1 MCVARWSHIDDLDE
15 FFTRVYQ
22 YHQNHGMPSLVL
34 QELLNLFQIL
44 FLATFS
50 IFMIECVDYKKL
62 FESQKVVRDPANN
75 TFVAKTH
82 VSDVVLAPGACAAR
96 ISFKFW
102 LVLLVVAFFW
112 LFRLVKAVYNIS
124 RYHEIRAFYQSALQ
138 LSTADLPNITWHE
151 VQQRLLAVQMKY
163 HLCVHKQ
170 ELTELDIYNRILR
183 FKNYQVAMVNQGLL
197 PPRFRLPGLGLQC
210 INLTSGFMYN
220 FELLFFWGPLAPFK
234 DGCQLRPEFKV
245 LSKRADLTAEISK
258 SILMLGLFNLVLSP
272 LIFVWQL
279 LQFVYNH
286 TEVRRLAVT
295 CTTLALVVL
304 DL

>member
-1 MCVARWSHIDDLDE
+1 
-15 FFTRVYQ
+15 VYQ

-34 QELLNLFQIL
+34 QEVLNLFQIL
-44 FLATFS
+44 FLALFS
-50 IFMIECVDYKKL
+50 VFMIECVDYKTL

-82 VSDVVLAPGACAAR
+82 VRDVVFAPGACAAR
-96 ISFKFW
+96 VTFKFW
-102 LVLLVVAFFW
+102 VVLLVVAIFW

-124 RYHEIRAFYQSALQ
+124 RYHEIRAFYQSALG
-138 LSTADLPNITWHE
+138 LATGDLPNTTWHE
-151 VQQRLLAVQMKY
+151 VQEKLLAMQMKY

-183 FKNYQVAMVNQGLL
+183 FRNYQVAMVNQGIL
-197 PPRFRLPGLGLQC
+197 PPRFSLPGLGQC

-220 FELLFFWGPLAPFK
+220 FEFLFFWGPFAPFK
-234 DGCQLRPEFKV
+234 DGYQLRPEFKV
-245 LSKRADLTAEISK
+245 FSKRADLTAEISK
-258 SILMLGLFNLVLSP
+258 SILMLGLFNLFLSP

-286 TEVRRLAVT
+286 TEVSKNV
-295 CTTLALVVL
+295 
-304 DL
+304 